1 MKVKIGNSIFDS
13 QEIPILVI
21 FDSKEILH
29 MQDMPSDNHLYCS
42 FPDDAKDEDIN
53 EFMNVDEVI
62 GFLQY

>member
-1 MKVKIGNSIFDS
+1 
-13 QEIPILVI
+13 
-21 FDSKEILH
+21 

-42 FPDDAKDEDIN
+42 FPDDSKDEDID

>member
-13 QEIPILVI
+13 TQIPILVI
-21 FDSKEILH
+21 FDSNEIKH

-42 FPDDAKDEDIN
+42 FPDDSKDEDIN
-53 EFMNVDEVI
+53 DFMNVDEVI